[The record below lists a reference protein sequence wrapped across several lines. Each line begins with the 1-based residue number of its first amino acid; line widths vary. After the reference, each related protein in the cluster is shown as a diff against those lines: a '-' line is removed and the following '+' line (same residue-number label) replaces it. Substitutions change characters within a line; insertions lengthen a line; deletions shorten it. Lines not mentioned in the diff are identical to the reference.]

1 MTTGFTVA
9 GLLAIGGAV
18 IVAIALPRRRT
29 GTDSTGADSTGVGHT
44 AVHDAAAPAAASTE
58 DSARVPARASAS

>member
-1 MTTGFTVA
+1 VLDLAHQSFTSAMTTGFTVA

-18 IVAIALPRRRT
+18 IVAIALPRRKT
-29 GTDSTGADSTGVGHT
+29 GTDTTGTQ
-44 AVHDAAAPAAASTE
+44 